1 MRAEEEKGAE
11 KRRNGE
17 GRGRQRRGGERE
29 EERGILEPEVTDY
42 PRAMGIDRLHS
53 GVTGRF

>member
-17 GRGRQRRGGERE
+17 ERGRQRRGGERE

-42 PRAMGIDRLHS
+42 IRVLGIDRFHS
-53 GVTGRF
+53 GVNGRF